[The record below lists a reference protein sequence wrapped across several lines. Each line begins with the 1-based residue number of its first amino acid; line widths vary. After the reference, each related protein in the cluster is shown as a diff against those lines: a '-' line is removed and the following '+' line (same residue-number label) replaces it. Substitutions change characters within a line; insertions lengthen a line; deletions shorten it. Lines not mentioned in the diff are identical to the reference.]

1 MGMGNKLATFSMPL
15 KGLNPHHLQ
24 HGYQSQHMVNG
35 FMRIEQ
41 EKTLNLKIGSYRS
54 IVATSF

>member
-1 MGMGNKLATFSMPL
+1 MGMVNKLATFSMPL

-35 FMRIEQ
+35 FMHIEQ
-41 EKTLNLKIGSYRS
+41 EKTLNLKLDHTE
-54 IVATSF
+54 V